1 MEEKKI
7 ILPKQAIFF
16 PIILGLS
23 ILLSTVVG
31 SYVFYKVRSF
41 SNAISVTGSANK
53 LVTSDKVKWIS
64 TITRNAHLSALQT
77 GYAQMDKDLAEVKSF
92 LSGKGI
98 KSEELAISPVFMDQI
113 YDQNNSGDRE
123 YTLRQTFTINSENVS
138 AITELSKNTQAL
150 IQKGVIFSTQSLE
163 YYYSKLSEARV
174 ALMANA
180 VKDARARA
188 ESLAES
194 VGKKIGDL
202 KSASSGVVQ
211 VLPPNSLEISDY
223 GTYDTSTVD
232 KQIMLTVRASFTL
245 N

>member
-1 MEEKKI
+1 MNPGNKNFENPGYKNNHESLILSEIVKRIIDNPDLGDAGEAIEETLEDLLRDQLVSAGI
-7 ILPKQAIFF
+7 IDEDKYYELRQLLYMDDVCDPRDQEIM
-16 PIILGLS
+16 GL
-23 ILLSTVVG
+23 
-31 SYVFYKVRSF
+31 
-41 SNAISVTGSANK
+41 IS
-53 LVTSDKVKWIS
+53 
-64 TITRNAHLSALQT
+64 RHQT
-77 GYAQMDKDLAEVKSF
+77 
-92 LSGKGI
+92 
-98 KSEELAISPVFMDQI
+98 FMDQI